1 LVDRT
6 SSIPNGAALVIAAVL
21 AALASLPTLAAAAA
35 QGQKPAELKLTQTY
49 LVARCL
55 DGVSVKSGQRSW
67 KLSAAEHTM
76 AFTMRNTP
84 RKGTVA
90 TPASAGT
97 AVITFTIDAG
107 HKYEV
112 ESHAGSTTFSSRV
125 WERGAWAPVVRDR
138 TADRVIKTVP
148 VWTDGNCQPKP

>member
-1 LVDRT
+1 LVART
-6 SSIPNGAALVIAAVL
+6 SWIPNGAALVIAAVL
-21 AALASLPTLAAAAA
+21 ASLPTVVAALA
-35 QGQKPAELKLTQTY
+35 QSQKPAELKLTQKY

-67 KLSAAEHTM
+67 KLSAAEHSM

-97 AVITFTIDAG
+97 ALITFTIEAG

-138 TADRVIKTVP
+138 TADRVIKTQP

>member
-1 LVDRT
+1 MAART
-6 SSIPNGAALVIAAVL
+6 FRIANGASLAIAVALSSLPVLVAAV
-21 AALASLPTLAAAAA
+21 A
-35 QGQKPAELKLTQTY
+35 QSQKPAELKLTHKY

-55 DGVSVKSGQRSW
+55 DGLSVKSGQRSW

-97 AVITFTIDAG
+97 AVITFTLEAG

-112 ESHAGSTTFSSRV
+112 ESHAGSTAFSSRV

-138 TADRVIKTVP
+138 TAARVIKTVP
-148 VWTDGNCQPKP
+148 VWTDGNCQAKP